1 MVCIQTIDFITTH
14 FVHLRIKFL
23 SIENVSIVIYFK
35 IVYQAAK
42 IFNSTCLNF
51 LGLWKLEVSHNDV
64 SEIPSM
70 AFYGLE
76 RALWELH
83 LSHNKLIRVP
93 ADSITLLKKLSVLN
107 LSGKK

>member
-1 MVCIQTIDFITTH
+1 MDS
-14 FVHLRIKFL
+14 LFL
-23 SIENVSIVIYFK
+23 SKSGKIEEWII
-35 IVYQAAK
+35 
-42 IFNSTCLNF
+42 LNF
-51 LGLWKLEVSHNDV
+51 FSGLWKLEVSHNEV

-93 ADSITLLKKLSVLN
+93 ADSIALLKKLSVLN
-107 LSGKK
+107 LAGKKRAIYYKLILVIWYYDLQILFNYSVYQYK

>member
-1 MVCIQTIDFITTH
+1 MTVIQTVNDVNTYQIS
-14 FVHLRIKFL
+14 FL
-23 SIENVSIVIYFK
+23 GSKNIHELLIGS
-35 IVYQAAK
+35 
-42 IFNSTCLNF
+42 NSVLCIS
-51 LGLWKLEVSHNDV
+51 GLWKLEVSHNDV

-107 LSGKK
+107 LAGNIEAK